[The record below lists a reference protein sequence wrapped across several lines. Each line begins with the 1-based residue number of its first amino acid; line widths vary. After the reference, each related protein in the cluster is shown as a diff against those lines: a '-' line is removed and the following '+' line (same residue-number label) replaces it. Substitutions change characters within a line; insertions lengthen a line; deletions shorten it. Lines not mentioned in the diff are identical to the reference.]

1 MKDKIKEIIEDVR
14 PDIEYNEDSLL
25 IDEGLLDSFDA
36 VNLVLDLNDEFDIEI
51 GVQDV
56 TPENFNTVD
65 SIEKLVE
72 RLRED

>member
-1 MKDKIKEIIEDVR
+1 MKNRIKEIIEDVR

-25 IDEGLLDSFDA
+25 IDEGLIDSFDA
-36 VNLVLDLNDEFDIEI
+36 VNLVLDLNDEFNINI
-51 GVQDV
+51 GVEDV

>member
-1 MKDKIKEIIEDVR
+1 MKDRIKEIIEDVR

-25 IDEGLLDSFDA
+25 IDEGLIDSFDA
-36 VNLVLDLNDEFDIEI
+36 VNLVLDLNEEFNINI
-51 GVQDV
+51 GVEEV